1 MPRPDIHPASQY
13 LRRILLFLGP
23 SAAAARNQPERP
35 LTATCPVMWA
45 KFADVQTRSI
55 AASQCRRPI
64 KTARHAAAT
73 RGNGSIFCRALH
85 GQRAVPGRLAT
96 LLRKRE

>member
-23 SAAAARNQPERP
+23 SAAAARTQPERP

-85 GQRAVPGRLAT
+85 GQRAVPGRSAT